1 MQTGWDSGGHAY
13 FLKGESVHYLSD
25 GGQGWTGA
33 KRKVSFWEPLPRC
46 RSPQS
51 HYISALAFA
60 KCVLCPSTLI
70 SWEEMPPPPLAREVQ
85 PVYPTLNWGLP
96 NGRLPTSN
104 LGNLRVGSVSPPSDW
119 GLLEYHATPP
129 PSGEGERGSGQGTN
143 NGASSSDQA
152 ATFSLPIC
160 SHCCISGDRYRSLPS
175 HPTSQISPA
184 TLSSQVPI
192 SPLLAFLPLSG
203 ASLVLIAQLLAPSS
217 PQNMEGQQDMEG
229 RNPWPRMPGVSH
241 HSDWVPGASRDC
253 PDRTS
258 GSTEPLRLNKVVG
271 PDLWMPHGPLGP
283 PTS

>member
-1 MQTGWDSGGHAY
+1 MGRNATSPISQGGPACVSHIKLGTPQWKAPH
-13 FLKGESVHYLSD
+13 FEPGQSE
-25 GGQGWTGA
+25 GGI
-33 KRKVSFWEPLPRC
+33 C
-46 RSPQS
+46 
-51 HYISALAFA
+51 
-60 KCVLCPSTLI
+60 
-70 SWEEMPPPPLAREVQ
+70 
-85 PVYPTLNWGLP
+85 
-96 NGRLPTSN
+96 
-104 LGNLRVGSVSPPSDW
+104 VSPIRLGAFGVSC
-119 GLLEYHATPP
+119 YPP